1 MGYTVHYLLM
11 SYLWLLSQDQKVKLL
26 AYILLMYLIVL
37 AVVDITQE
45 LIDESQQMICE
56 STITRIIFEFNI
68 TYVFIVSWLGHF
80 RASILPW

>member
-11 SYLWLLSQDQKVKLL
+11 SYLLLLSQDQKIKLL
-26 AYILLMYLIVL
+26 AFILLMYLIVL

-68 TYVFIVSWLGHF
+68 TYVFIVS
-80 RASILPW
+80 